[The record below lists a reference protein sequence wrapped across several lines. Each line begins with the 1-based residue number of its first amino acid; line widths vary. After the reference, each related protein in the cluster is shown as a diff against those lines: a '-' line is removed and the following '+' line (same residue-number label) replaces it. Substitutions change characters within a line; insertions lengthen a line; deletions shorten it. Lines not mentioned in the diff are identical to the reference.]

1 MRKNYTKKLYT
12 VLGVILFIST
22 VNALHVT
29 IQGIG
34 GLVSPDSFGIQWLNT
49 DKWMQVTVLVGRMV
63 GGLVFSALLYAFT
76 INTVK
81 GYKAGVLFPRKN
93 FGILMACSVAL
104 FVYVFCYDNMQ
115 LVGLP
120 NDAVRQIELQKV
132 ESYINDQIFNATN
145 SVLGS
150 YNLSALVS
158 LISEEIRTEQGAGSR
173 EKATC
178 QFAGGCVDHESG
190 KFG

>member
-1 MRKNYTKKLYT
+1 
-12 VLGVILFIST
+12 
-22 VNALHVT
+22 
-29 IQGIG
+29 
-34 GLVSPDSFGIQWLNT
+34 
-49 DKWMQVTVLVGRMV
+49 MQVTVLVGRMV

-120 NDAVRQIELQKV
+120 NDAVRQIELDLNTVISSLTFVVFALMYKV
-132 ESYINDQIFNATN
+132 A
-145 SVLGS
+145 VK
-150 YNLSALVS
+150 V
-158 LISEEIRTEQGAGSR
+158 SEENSLTI
-173 EKATC
+173 
-178 QFAGGCVDHESG
+178 
-190 KFG
+190 

>member
-1 MRKNYTKKLYT
+1 MRKNSTKKLYT

-34 GLVSPDSFGIQWLNT
+34 GLVSPDSFGIQWLIT

-120 NDAVRQIELQKV
+120 NDAVRQIELDLNTVISSLTFVVFALMYKV
-132 ESYINDQIFNATN
+132 AVN
-145 SVLGS
+145 V
-150 YNLSALVS
+150 
-158 LISEEIRTEQGAGSR
+158 SEENSLTI
-173 EKATC
+173 
-178 QFAGGCVDHESG
+178 
-190 KFG
+190 

>member
-1 MRKNYTKKLYT
+1 MRKNSTKKLYT

-104 FVYVFCYDNMQ
+104 FVYLFCYDNMQ

-120 NDAVRQIELQKV
+120 NDAVRQIELDLNTVISSLTFVVFALMYKV
-132 ESYINDQIFNATN
+132 A
-145 SVLGS
+145 VK
-150 YNLSALVS
+150 V
-158 LISEEIRTEQGAGSR
+158 SEENSLTI
-173 EKATC
+173 
-178 QFAGGCVDHESG
+178 
-190 KFG
+190 

>member
-120 NDAVRQIELQKV
+120 NDAVRQIELDLNTVISSLTFVVFALMYKV
-132 ESYINDQIFNATN
+132 A
-145 SVLGS
+145 VK
-150 YNLSALVS
+150 V
-158 LISEEIRTEQGAGSR
+158 SEENSLTI
-173 EKATC
+173 
-178 QFAGGCVDHESG
+178 
-190 KFG
+190 

>member
-1 MRKNYTKKLYT
+1 MRKNSTKKIYT

-120 NDAVRQIELQKV
+120 NDAVRQIELDLNTVISSLTFVVFALMYKV
-132 ESYINDQIFNATN
+132 A
-145 SVLGS
+145 VK
-150 YNLSALVS
+150 V
-158 LISEEIRTEQGAGSR
+158 SEENSLTI
-173 EKATC
+173 
-178 QFAGGCVDHESG
+178 
-190 KFG
+190 

>member
-1 MRKNYTKKLYT
+1 MRKNSTKKLYT

-49 DKWMQVTVLVGRMV
+49 DKWMQVTVLVVRMV
-63 GGLVFSALLYAFT
+63 GGLVFSELLYSFT

-104 FVYVFCYDNMQ
+104 FVYLFCYDNMQ

-120 NDAVRQIELQKV
+120 NDAVRQIELDLNTVISSLTFVVFALMYKV
-132 ESYINDQIFNATN
+132 A
-145 SVLGS
+145 VK
-150 YNLSALVS
+150 V
-158 LISEEIRTEQGAGSR
+158 SEENSLTI
-173 EKATC
+173 
-178 QFAGGCVDHESG
+178 
-190 KFG
+190 

>member
-1 MRKNYTKKLYT
+1 MKKNSTKKLCT
-12 VLGVILFIST
+12 VLGIILFLSS

-29 IQGIG
+29 FQGIG
-34 GLVSPDSFGIQWLNT
+34 GLVCPESFGIQWLDT
-49 DKWMQVTVLVGRMV
+49 DKWMQVTVLIGRMV
-63 GGLVFSALLYAFT
+63 GGLAFSALLYAFT

-120 NDAVRQIELQKV
+120 NDAVRQIELDLNTVVSSLTFVVFALMYKV
-132 ESYINDQIFNATN
+132 A
-145 SVLGS
+145 VK
-150 YNLSALVS
+150 V
-158 LISEEIRTEQGAGSR
+158 SEENSLTI
-173 EKATC
+173 
-178 QFAGGCVDHESG
+178 
-190 KFG
+190 

>member
-1 MRKNYTKKLYT
+1 MRKNSTKKLYT

-104 FVYVFCYDNMQ
+104 FVYLFCYDNMQ

-120 NDAVRQIELQKV
+120 NDAVRQIELDLNTVISSLTIVVFALMYKV
-132 ESYINDQIFNATN
+132 A
-145 SVLGS
+145 VK
-150 YNLSALVS
+150 V
-158 LISEEIRTEQGAGSR
+158 SEENSLTI
-173 EKATC
+173 
-178 QFAGGCVDHESG
+178 
-190 KFG
+190 